1 MQDEVER
8 ALKRRKVLSDHI
20 DLSKGESAELTTEHG
35 LKLVDT
41 LRRTED
47 KRQASSFSYDIHHLR
62 NCTTT
67 TLRFST
73 NLTYSGRRIATS
85 FLTLPDR
92 KLLPDYYDVT
102 EMPIALDTIEER
114 LRRHEFD
121 TLEQLESYFKRMI
134 ANAKDYNQRG
144 SEVYD
149 DSERLRKALS
159 NVMVKINPAYQN
171 PGYSAYPTPLPSD
184 SKSGSKSVSKP
195 TPKPAPKVTL
205 KVSAPPPPIVDE
217 DAEGELDDEDQT
229 PIKRGRG
236 RPPKDPRALQAKS
249 ATPSEYRYSGVGF
262 EALSFQQAQEK
273 ILEDLITRK
282 DNPDDEIASFE
293 VFFDKPDKKL
303 YPDYYKLIKNVVS
316 LKSVQSKI
324 KRSSGDKDAP
334 TISEFKSWGAFE
346 HEMNYLWNNAWQ
358 FNEDG
363 SEISTLA
370 TELQTAFQ
378 KLLQEAK
385 KSIHVQEPANKIRL
399 KMPEPA
405 PKITLKLGGRPSPAD
420 SPAPQTNGSNGA
432 TLNGAPRKNPF
443 VGSVSGATPL
453 PNLDPLERAKSM
465 SDSAASPTPSNSAA
479 VKSEEVAHKSPAIQT
494 ANYNNYRP
502 LSQPVSTPGPL
513 GNGMLP
519 PSTPGIPTPNLF
531 NSGGYAQSFQ
541 HPTMFQAPN
550 PAVDNK
556 WRPEGQTADDA
567 MITNLLISTH
577 PGLNIARH
585 FRMEVTPSD
594 VLAQQSITINLPPTH
609 YYLQIKPTI
618 ADFLVQ
624 PDRQHRIFVTAG
636 TQRLFALPIIP
647 NHPIDQRHPL
657 FDARL
662 LPGVNRIEIEIIAN
676 LPRNSPKPA
685 NGTEMVKE
693 KITIFANLLKQ

>member
-1 MQDEVER
+1 M
-8 ALKRRKVLSDHI
+8 I
-20 DLSKGESAELTTEHG
+20 C
-35 LKLVDT
+35 T
-41 LRRTED
+41 LRLVH
-47 KRQASSFSYDIHHLR
+47 Q
-62 NCTTT
+62 TTFP
-67 TLRFST
+67 LQVRLST
-73 NLTYSGRRIATS
+73 NLKYSGRRIATS

-184 SKSGSKSVSKP
+184 PKSGSKSVSKP

-205 KVSAPPPPIVDE
+205 KVSAPPPPPIVDD
-217 DAEGELDDEDQT
+217 DAEGEPDEEEVET

-236 RPPKDPRALQAKS
+236 RPPKDPRAFQAKS
-249 ATPSEYRYSGVGF
+249 ATPSESRYSGVGF

-273 ILEDLITRK
+273 ILEDLIARK

-334 TISEFKSWGAFE
+334 TISEYKSWGLFE

-363 SEISTLA
+363 SEISVLA

-385 KSIHVQEPANKIRL
+385 KYIHVPEPANKIRL

-432 TLNGAPRKNPF
+432 ALNGASRKNPF
-443 VGSVSGATPL
+443 VASVSGTTPL
-453 PNLDPLERAKSM
+453 PNLDPLERAKST

-479 VKSEEVAHKSPAIQT
+479 VKNEEVAHKSPAIQT

-502 LSQPVSTPGPL
+502 PSQPASTPGPP

-519 PSTPGIPTPNLF
+519 PSTPGLPTPGLPTPGLPTPNLF

-541 HPTMFQAPN
+541 HPTTYQAPN

-556 WRPEGQTADDA
+556 WRPEGQTAADA

-685 NGTEMVKE
+685 NGMDMVKE